1 MQISWKLPSFNECF
15 VCIWFDFSIFCAD
28 SSSFLFEKKK
38 SLETSKWVFYWLCI
52 AASLQVCFYCSS
64 AYDAKDLM
72 IFLEKSSMGER
83 T

>member
-1 MQISWKLPSFNECF
+1 MSAVYVFGLTFPFFVQIQAAFGL
-15 VCIWFDFSIFCAD
+15 
-28 SSSFLFEKKK
+28 KKK

>member
-1 MQISWKLPSFNECF
+1 MSAVYVFGLTFPFSVQIQAA
-15 VCIWFDFSIFCAD
+15 FC
-28 SSSFLFEKKK
+28 LKKKK

-72 IFLEKSSMGER
+72 IFLEKSSMGEK